1 MEKRRP
7 RPSLPILSDSHKS
20 IMGRKGL
27 LLLLFILVM
36 NCPTKSDKSLDTLLD
51 FCVVKGLKYISVIN
65 FSTKL
70 NLKVIY
76 EKLRVRELKTF
87 PDIFGYMYE
96 DTFVILIDELTDFDS
111 IIGFVT
117 KTRRKSSILLNIGQ
131 KTMQIS
137 RITSVLEK
145 ARRNSYFYVIDH
157 KKVWQ
162 VITVAPSPKVI
173 LQLLKKSHKYYE
185 TYDLQGLIIEN
196 IALDFPPFLLIDDCQ
211 NGKNCKTSGLLAQ
224 LQDVSCALL
233 NCTWTTV
240 KPQDNYGWG
249 VTQISGPFSRNG
261 TFGGVFGGIIN
272 EEFMTSISSW
282 FWIADRFDLLEFYET
297 GFNQMILVIE
307 PKMPEIDMG
316 LFIRPFTEDAWKGIL
331 ATFVSLTFVFLLPF
345 ILVKRYSST
354 DSYIIV
360 GITGGIFYQLLNS
373 YYGGALTMFFTS
385 EISIPFTNKEDV
397 MEEYPTW
404 KLKTRAGEEVFFQA
418 RAFAGDPLYVE
429 FLDRINN
436 EPEEAVFDTIA
447 DGLNMLRSEQ
457 SVLYLADAALKGHFQ
472 VKFVKSQLSFSNV
485 SI

>member
-96 DTFVILIDELTDFDS
+96 DTFVILIDELTDFES

-429 FLDRINN
+429 FLERINN

-472 VKFVKSQLSFSNV
+472 VKICQITTVIQ
-485 SI
+485 